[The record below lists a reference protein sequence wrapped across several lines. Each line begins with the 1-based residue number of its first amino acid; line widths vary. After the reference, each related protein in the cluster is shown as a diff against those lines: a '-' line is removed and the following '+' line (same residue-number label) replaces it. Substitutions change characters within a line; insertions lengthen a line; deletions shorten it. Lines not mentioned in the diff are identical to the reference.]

1 MTYALIIPPELLA
14 ELVAIRAETGMS
26 IRKQILMATRA
37 WIQECNQAGPA
48 AHALI
53 RDKGVKP

>member
-14 ELVAIRAETGMS
+14 ELVVIRSATGMS
-26 IRKQILMATRA
+26 ICKQILMATRA
-37 WIQECNQAGPA
+37 WIKECNQSGPA

-53 RDKGVKP
+53 CDNEVKP